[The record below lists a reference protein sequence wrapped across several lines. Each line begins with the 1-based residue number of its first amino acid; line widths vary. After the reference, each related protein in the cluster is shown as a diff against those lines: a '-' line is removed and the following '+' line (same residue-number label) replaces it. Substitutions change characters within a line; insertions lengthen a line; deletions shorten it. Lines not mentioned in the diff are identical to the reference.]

1 MGPRPGGI
9 PLCGMGPVPLDGHS
23 PVVLAAGCIPLRCRT
38 AVSPV
43 SRRQLLTVSEVALL
57 NNMSVTCIQLGM
69 ATKRL
74 VWFDHAIQCAE
85 AVINMRYTTH
95 NVLSK
100 AYSRAAEAR
109 SWVRYLHKLP
119 LVPEM
124 DPEDSLK
131 TMVGKQ
137 TYLATLI
144 RLWDSQDGW
153 AHAKCHTSHEGC
165 VLQTH
170 IDTNA
175 DCITRKGPWV
185 AV

>member
-1 MGPRPGGI
+1 
-9 PLCGMGPVPLDGHS
+9 
-23 PVVLAAGCIPLRCRT
+23 
-38 AVSPV
+38 
-43 SRRQLLTVSEVALL
+43 
-57 NNMSVTCIQLGM
+57 MSVTCIQLGM

-144 RLWDSQDGW
+144 RLRESQVGW

-165 VLQTH
+165 VPQTY

-175 DCITRKGPWV
+175 DSITRKGFWV